1 MGWLDGKVAIITGAG
16 RGIGRAAALMMAKE
30 GAKVVVNDLEA
41 EAAHA
46 VCKEIIS
53 SGSQA
58 LAWPGS
64 VTDPALPDQLMQAA
78 VGTFGAL
85 HILVNNA
92 GYTWDGMLHKM
103 TDEQWQAMLEVHA
116 TATFRMIRAAA
127 PYMREAA
134 KEEMGRGQPVVRKI
148 VNVMSLAGTHGN
160 VGQINYA
167 AAKAAIGGIT
177 KTVAKEWGR
186 FNINCNAVAFGAIA
200 TRLTD
205 EKEKGETFDGRIPLG
220 IPRDQ
225 RQAMLFF
232 IPMGRLGTPE
242 EAAGAILF
250 LASPLSDYVNGHILA
265 VDGGL
270 GA

>member
-1 MGWLDGKVAIITGAG
+1 MGWLDGKVAVITGAG
-16 RGIGRAAALMMAKE
+16 RGIGRAAALMMARE
-30 GAKVVVNDLEA
+30 GAQVVVNDLEGEMA
-41 EAAHA
+41 
-46 VCKEIIS
+46 
-53 SGSQA
+53 QA
-58 LAWPGS
+58 LAEEVISMGGQALPWPGS
-64 VTDPALPDQLMQAA
+64 VTDPVFPAQLIEKA
-78 VGTFGAL
+78 VETFGGL

-103 TDEQWQAMLEVHA
+103 TDEQWQAMLDVHA

-134 KEEMGRGQPVVRKI
+134 KEELSQGKVVVRKI
-148 VNVMSLAGTHGN
+148 INVMSLAGTHGN

-205 EKEKGETFDGRIPLG
+205 AKEKGESFDGKIPLG
-220 IPRDQ
+220 IPEDQ

-250 LASPLSDYVNGHILA
+250 LASPLSNYVNGHILA